1 MGNRPAF
8 YLLPTP
14 DTMASADNLALSTLL
29 YPAVSVIR
37 DTATV
42 ALVEAEEAA
51 DTVWRLSGSYQIE
64 ADLDADAALID
75 IMIGSTLPTTNG
87 VRVTLPREGGTV
99 LAAAAGTTNAVANLL
114 FWETGTSEWKNF
126 VVNVTLKDTAGTA
139 GWDLVVKPHRLDA
152 ALDTA
157 IVGEITP
164 IIFRQLT
171 WTRTS

>member
-1 MGNRPAF
+1 
-8 YLLPTP
+8 
-14 DTMASADNLALSTLL
+14 MATADNQALGAIL

-37 DTATV
+37 DTATL

-51 DTVWRLSGSYQIE
+51 DTVWRLSGSYKIE
-64 ADLDADAALID
+64 AALSADAALID
-75 IMIGSTLPTTNG
+75 IMIGDALPTTNG
-87 VRVTLPREGGTV
+87 VRITLPREGGTV

-139 GWDLVVKPHRLDA
+139 GWDMVVKPHRKDA

-157 IVGEITP
+157 IVGDISP
-164 IIFRQLT
+164 LVLRQLT